1 MAFWSKKEPP
11 EQPSENPWRALDP
24 TTFDQGERINRRAD
38 ELRRLAGSGDLTG
51 SDVIAAL
58 QTALGN
64 EIAASTLQR
73 NPTFSPD
80 QKLYVLDQV
89 LDAVGPGVRE
99 AAYIAA
105 NLPAVPP
112 HDEERDLTEEEFS
125 ALTNR
130 IINAATKN
138 NMPVG
143 DALSAT
149 VKAAGVMISIL
160 AERPNISAE
169 DLIQFSQNAVAEFA
183 RNALEFRA
191 SQRDR

>member
-24 TTFDQGERINRRAD
+24 AIFDKGERINRRAD
-38 ELRRLAGSGDLTG
+38 ELRRLAGSGDFSG
-51 SDVIAAL
+51 SDVIVTL

-80 QKLYVLDQV
+80 QKQYVIDQV

-105 NLPAVPP
+105 NLPSVPP
-112 HDEERDLTEEEFS
+112 HDEARDLTEEEFS

-130 IINAATKN
+130 ILNEATKN
-138 NMPVG
+138 NTPLG
-143 DALSAT
+143 ALSAT
-149 VKAAGVMISIL
+149 AKAVGVMISIL
-160 AERPNISAE
+160 AKRPNISAE